1 MRKKISFALAAILT
15 VAALQWAVASVDTQ
29 PAATQQVVTGTTK
42 VSADG
47 KSCPTDKSGCDKASA
62 AACPTKGEATATSA
76 SATACPK
83 DKAGCDKAST
93 ADCPKGEAAAKT
105 TSTSAGGVDCTK
117 AEGGKCP
124 YSAKS

>member
-1 MRKKISFALAAILT
+1 MRKKIGFALAAILT

-42 VSADG
+42 V
-47 KSCPTDKSGCDKASA
+47 SA

-93 ADCPKGEAAAKT
+93 ADCPKGEAAANT
-105 TSTSAGGVDCTK
+105 TSTSASEVDCTK

-124 YSAKS
+124 YNAKS